1 MRTALVTTTVH
12 VPTVLKLYRA
22 CDPDVQFFVAA
33 DRKSPRFAIDKM
45 FDGMGEPEGTLIRV
59 EEQGR
64 WKCSELIG
72 WNCIQRRNIAFLEAL
87 EWGADV
93 IYSWDDDNLCLS
105 LDHFNQIEDAFQPFN
120 GLVASSSTG
129 WFDAGQMLH
138 PHAKHRGIPHDHHQ
152 HTYSPTTGA
161 KVGVAAGMC
170 LGDPD
175 IDGCTRLERG
185 PEIHSVSELARS
197 GVVVAHATHTV
208 YNSQNTAVLREFI
221 PAWFM
226 FPECGRYDDMYASLV
241 VQRVMCERGYHV
253 HFGSP
258 FVWQQRNEHSVIK
271 DIRAEIDGMERIQ
284 TFADLL
290 DRTILARKSVIED
303 TRTIYNVLA
312 LTEWFPKRAIEA
324 GLAWLEDCESAL

>member
-12 VPTVLKLYRA
+12 APTVLKLYRV

-33 DRKSPRFAIDKM
+33 DRKSPWFAIDKM
-45 FDGMGEPEGTLIRV
+45 FNGMGEPEGTLIRV
-59 EEQGR
+59 EEQER

-138 PHAKHRGIPHDHHQ
+138 PHAKHRGIPHGRHY
-152 HTYSPTTGA
+152 HTYNPITGA

-175 IDGCTRLERG
+175 VDATTRIEHA
-185 PEIHSVSELARS
+185 PDIHNVSELAKS
-197 GVVVAHATHTV
+197 SVVVDLKTHTV
-208 YNSQNTAVLREFI
+208 YNSQNTAILREFV
-221 PAWFM
+221 PAWFL
-226 FPECGRYDDMYASLV
+226 PPGVGRHDDIYASLI
-241 VQRVMCERGYHV
+241 VQRVMRERGYHV
-253 HFGSP
+253 HFGKP
-258 FVWQQRNEHSVIK
+258 FVWQSRNPHDLLK
-271 DIRAEIDGMERIQ
+271 DLRAEIDGMEHTAKLAEFLDHIV
-284 TFADLL
+284 LL
-290 DRTILARKSVIED
+290 GKSVISD
-303 TRTIYNVLA
+303 TRIIYEA
-312 LTEWFPKRAIEA
+312 LRAFEPVA
-324 GLAWLEDCESAL
+324 HAVDAAMAYLDDCEGLGL